1 MLAPQNKKT
10 KNLMICDLSQQSNFI
25 LSAPHG
31 TTMLRYSH
39 IIIGLTAII
48 KTERL
53 LIEKKSRT
61 FILFTSTLIQI
72 LIISNFD
79 LLIYFQN
86 CENFLILCLQNTTAG
101 HNMI

>member
-39 IIIGLTAII
+39 TIIGLTAII

-53 LIEKKSRT
+53 LIEKKQNLYSFYKHT
-61 FILFTSTLIQI
+61 HP
-72 LIISNFD
+72 NFD
-79 LLIYFQN
+79 
-86 CENFLILCLQNTTAG
+86 NFKF
-101 HNMI
+101 